1 MKLWRY
7 GYAIER
13 LSQRYR
19 LEGALGSGGMADVC
33 LAWDEREEREVA
45 IKIIKPDQLDQRTLD
60 RFVKEA
66 AQVARWR
73 HPNILHIYSDLKL
86 ELLDAAQGSI
96 LPYIVMEYA
105 RGGDLH
111 KRLSPG
117 VPYPLGATL
126 HIFAQLCRAVA
137 YAHEHGIIHRDLK
150 PLNVLFRVLPAGDE
164 QVVLSDFGLAVEMNA
179 THLTF
184 ARGGTLLYMAPEQL
198 RGQVQPASDIFALG
212 VILYQLC
219 TGHLP
224 FRRSLHDLHPNAPVL
239 VPPAPGTLVAALP
252 PALDDVILTAINADP
267 TRRFATAAALWD
279 AVHEAVGTVL
289 PCSPS
294 SPWSKPRQVRATYR
308 PWESFSTRPVPPIT
322 RESPAAS
329 HQHPHL
335 STESQALPPPV
346 SHRTSSRPGA
356 EWTAPRRLPDPYSS
370 AGVSSEDDEE
380 YAEMPSSEGWDE
392 VSSEEFAPPS
402 SYTHEANDVANAYT
416 QSPRSA
422 PAPDLHKKDPHKG
435 GLYTSGGMVARCVA
449 KVSSRSASDAHE
461 GRSSWLDSRRS
472 GSDRSEPSRPDRRV
486 ETPLVGVW
494 PTSGGAARRPRKA
507 LPPLSRPGLPSL
519 RHQPRRYTVPL
530 LLVGALCVLGV
541 LASLWSFTPLYSWLG
556 GEVTVTITPASKL
569 VSHDYTVQVG
579 TGGQATNDQLQQVDG
594 RAITFQQPAQA
605 IPVQG
610 TGHAQAQATQARGK
624 LTFINGSGIVRNI
637 NAGTMITGADGI
649 QIVTDANI
657 SIPAANPAANQFGIS
672 TVSAHAVNAG
682 LVGNIQKLD
691 IDEVCCVANKVVS
704 VRNDT
709 PFAGGQDAKDY
720 HYVQQSD
727 VDSATDAAAN
737 RLAHADA
744 TAVQPQLRPGEVL
757 AGNPGCTPKVTTAD
771 PVGDQGRDIPKT
783 TTTVTATCQAV
794 AYNQQAMR
802 ALIEPLWR
810 SDSQS
815 WQGQGYGAVGPIQLQ
830 TVVQEVGADG
840 SALVT
845 VMARGTWVY
854 RLSQQRLRDLARM
867 IAGKDAP
874 TAIRLVKSQ
883 TGIVDVKVPQRMLP
897 EDVTRII
904 MVVTTTTG

>member
-33 LAWDEREEREVA
+33 LARDEREEREVA

-126 HIFAQLCRAVA
+126 HIFAQLCSAVA

-150 PLNVLFRVLPAGDE
+150 PLNVLFRVLPTGDE

-224 FRRSLHDLHPNAPVL
+224 FRRSLHDLHSNAPAL

-267 TRRFATAAALWD
+267 TRRFATATALWD

-294 SPWSKPRQVRATYR
+294 SPWSKTRQVRATYR
-308 PWESFSTRPVPPIT
+308 PWESFSTRPAPPIT

-335 STESQALPPPV
+335 SAESQALPPPV
-346 SHRTSSRPGA
+346 SHRTLSRPGA
-356 EWTAPRRLPDPYSS
+356 EWTAPRRLPDPCSS
-370 AGVSSEDDEE
+370 AGASSEDDEE

-402 SYTHEANDVANAYT
+402 SYTHEAKDVANAYT

-435 GLYTSGGMVARCVA
+435 
-449 KVSSRSASDAHE
+449 
-461 GRSSWLDSRRS
+461 
-472 GSDRSEPSRPDRRV
+472 
-486 ETPLVGVW
+486 VW
-494 PTSGGAARRPRKA
+494 PTLGGAARRPRKA

-519 RHQPRRYTVPL
+519 SHRPRRYTVPL

-541 LASLWSFTPLYSWLG
+541 LASLWSFTPLHSWLG

-579 TGGQATNDQLQQVDG
+579 TGGQATNGQLQQVDG

-624 LTFINGSGIVRNI
+624 LTFINESGIVRNI

-727 VDSATDAAAN
+727 VDSATGAAAN

-794 AYNQQAMR
+794 AYNQQAMH

-815 WQGQGYGAVGPIQLQ
+815 WQGQGYGAVGPIQLR

-904 MVVTTTTG
+904 MVVTPTTG